1 MISIITEALNHIKSE
16 DKQIQI
22 WLLQHSNN
30 EIFELVLLY
39 SYE

>member
-1 MISIITEALNHIKSE
+1 MISIITEALNYIKSE

-22 WLLQHSNN
+22 WLLQHSSK

-39 SYE
+39 FYE